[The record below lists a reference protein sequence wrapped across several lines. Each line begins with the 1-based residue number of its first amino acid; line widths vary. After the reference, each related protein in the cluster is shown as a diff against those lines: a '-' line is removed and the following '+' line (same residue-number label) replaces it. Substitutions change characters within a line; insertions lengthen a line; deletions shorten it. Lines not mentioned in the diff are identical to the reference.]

1 MTDLVAIDRLS
12 QTHLVVI
19 VTALPGA
26 GRTHLARALLEL
38 HRARSPRS
46 HSATRYLSLA
56 NSEDRAVLAHIEH
69 IFKQPH
75 PSADDPSAAPLLVID
90 DADWAALLP
99 LVSRIPSEFP
109 STVRIVCF
117 VAATPARA
125 LRFAERRLEEVAAA
139 TGRQPLALHRLSGL
153 PAVDILSQQPDQWPT
168 AWVRGLLAKSYFAP
182 SDQASYAFRQ
192 RTLSELCVR
201 HEPGVPAAPAP
212 RTAEQRHAR
221 RLDLLEER
229 RLLGDLDALLN
240 EYPELQPFYQPRSK
254 GSDVLL
260 RFSSILAAAAGDPV
274 NYAAFGRA
282 CGVSNHTAESYT
294 TLLERGLLIMR
305 QPAYVPRPAPS
316 PGQPAGR
323 KRLVRRPRLLF
334 TDSGLL
340 HAALGLRSLSKLLG
354 HARAA
359 HSWRNF
365 VVAILLQRL
374 GLAVGEMPFWST
386 HTGAWV
392 DAIWWRTEGA
402 AAAVATLEARPR
414 LTKAIKAACTD
425 LDLERLWLICPG
437 NRSYQLEQRVHVVA
451 MRDIATLTESGGA
464 WAG

>member
-19 VTALPGA
+19 VTALPGT

-38 HRARSPRS
+38 HRTRAARGHRVS
-46 HSATRYLSLA
+46 RYLSLA
-56 NSEDRAVLAHIEH
+56 SSQDRAALAHIEH
-69 IFKQPH
+69 VFKQPDPAAGG
-75 PSADDPSAAPLLVID
+75 PSDAPLLVID

-109 STVRIVCF
+109 PEVRIVCF
-117 VAATPARA
+117 VSASPARA
-125 LRFAERRLEEVAAA
+125 LKFAERRLEEVAAA
-139 TGRQPLALHRLSGL
+139 GGRMPLALYRQTGL
-153 PAVDILSQQPDQWPT
+153 PAVDIMAQQPEQWT
-168 AWVRGLLAKSYFAP
+168 SVWLRGLLAKSYLAP
-182 SDQASYAFRQ
+182 TDQASYAFRQ
-192 RTLSELCVR
+192 RTLSELCIR

-229 RLLGDLDALLN
+229 RLLGDQDALLN
-240 EYPELQPFYQPRSK
+240 EYPELQQFYQPRSK

-294 TLLERGLLIMR
+294 TLLEGGLLIMR
-305 QPAYVPRPAPS
+305 QPAHVPRK
-316 PGQPAGR
+316 PAGG

-365 VVAILLQRL
+365 VVALLLQRF
-374 GLAVGEMPFWST
+374 GLTAGEMPFWST

-392 DAIWWRTEGA
+392 DAIWWRAEGA

-414 LTKAIKAACTD
+414 LTKAITVACTD
-425 LDLERLWLICPG
+425 LALQRLWLICPG
-437 NRSYQLEQRVHVVA
+437 NRSYQLDQRVHVVA
-451 MRDIATLTESGGA
+451 MRDIATPVEPDPLEIHAPLRHT
-464 WAG
+464 